1 VVEHLLS
8 THEALSSNPSINKK
22 LKSKVKNKIKMLYN
36 SRLVMDELIHQNT
49 RFVLKFL
56 P

>member
-1 VVEHLLS
+1 
-8 THEALSSNPSINKK
+8 
-22 LKSKVKNKIKMLYN
+22 MLYN